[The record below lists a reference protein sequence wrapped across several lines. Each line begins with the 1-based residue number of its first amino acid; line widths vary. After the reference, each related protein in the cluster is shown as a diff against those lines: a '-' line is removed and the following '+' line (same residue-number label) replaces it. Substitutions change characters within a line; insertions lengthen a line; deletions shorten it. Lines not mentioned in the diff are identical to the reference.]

1 MALDKYNMQN
11 EGGMKMSELRRD
23 VIRNNWVI
31 IATDR
36 ALKPNDFP
44 INKQGAKTAE
54 FKGFC
59 PFCEGNESFTPEEI
73 AAYRRNDTQAN
84 LPGWQVRTIPN
95 KFSALELKGSLIK
108 INNGVYSS
116 YNGLGK
122 HEVVVETPQHEI
134 DLPEYS
140 LDDITLILNMLK
152 SRYDQLMK
160 DERIK
165 YIHIYKNHGLYAGAS
180 LGHSHSQIVGLPI
193 FPNENRGIDK
203 YYKKTGRCLLCDI
216 LEQEINDRERV
227 IYETDHFVLICPFAS
242 RFSYET
248 WIIPRKHTA
257 HFMNVG
263 SEEVKE
269 LAAILKY
276 FSIAI
281 KEGLNDPSYN
291 MIIVSAPVNVENPI
305 EGYHWYIELTPRL
318 IVSSGLE
325 IGTGYYVN
333 PVAPEI
339 SASILK
345 ESLFKALA

>member
-1 MALDKYNMQN
+1 
-11 EGGMKMSELRRD
+11 MSELRKDAIRD
-23 VIRNNWVI
+23 NWVI

-44 INKQGAKTAE
+44 INKQGVQKAE
-54 FKGFC
+54 FNGFC
-59 PFCEGNESFTPEEI
+59 PFCEGNESFTPDEI
-73 AAYRRNDTQAN
+73 ASYRFNDSQAN

-95 KFSALELKGSLIK
+95 KFSALKLKGSLIK
-108 INNGVYSS
+108 LNNGVYSS

-122 HEVVVETPQHEI
+122 HEVVVETPQHET

-140 LDDITLILNMLK
+140 LDNIELILNMLK
-152 SRYDQLMK
+152 DRYDQLMQ

-165 YIHIYKNHGLYAGAS
+165 YIHIYKNQGLFAGAS

-193 FPNENRGIDK
+193 LPDENKGIDK
-203 YYKKTGRCLLCDI
+203 YYNKTGRCLLCDI
-216 LEQEINDRERV
+216 LEQEINDRQRL

-257 HFMNVG
+257 HFVG
-263 SEEVKE
+263 INSEEVSE

-276 FSIAI
+276 FTTAVR
-281 KEGLNDPSYN
+281 ECLNDPSYN
-291 MIIVSAPVNVENPI
+291 MVIVSAPVNVDNAI
-305 EGYHWYIELTPRL
+305 AGYHWYIELIPRL
-318 IVSSGLE
+318 IVASGLE

-339 SASILK
+339 SACILK
-345 ESLFKALA
+345 ESLLKVMA